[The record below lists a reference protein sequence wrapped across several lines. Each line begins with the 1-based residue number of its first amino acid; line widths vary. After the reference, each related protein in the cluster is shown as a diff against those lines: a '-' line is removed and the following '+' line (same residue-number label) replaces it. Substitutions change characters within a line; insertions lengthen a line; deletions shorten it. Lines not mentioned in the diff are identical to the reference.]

1 MGKSS
6 RNGPLSMAMLNN
18 QMVNEVV
25 WVKGKWFEVSMGC
38 WRGKVFFWCSH
49 SATLPSLGV
58 QIGNHRSTTGVNFP
72 ASHV

>member
-1 MGKSS
+1 
-6 RNGPLSMAMLNN
+6 
-18 QMVNEVV
+18 
-25 WVKGKWFEVSMGC
+25 MGC